1 MRSVNILKKITEVLP
16 AEIVLK
22 YPFGELGV
30 TKLKRNEKDFIGS
43 RYRDVLGWSFRST
56 FYGSEIRS

>member
-43 RYRDVLGWSFRST
+43 RYRDVHVNKAR
-56 FYGSEIRS
+56 I